1 MNGKKEFV
9 AASGFDAMET
19 LLPKQKAPKL
29 CVKELTN
36 GAFSLSFT
44 VQKDVAKE
52 LTKVGKKAVKGEK
65 TVVDKKV
72 RDSIK
77 KNAEACTFDK
87 ESTQEIPDKY
97 TKSTTNQGEQK
108 EEHTTTKTMRQLRQ
122 QLGLHAKTSKSK
134 AAKGT
139 LKQYYTKSELVQL
152 ARRNASHADVEDN
165 TTLTDVLLTEIGII
179 RTIVRLT
186 SVPQAS
192 ILLGTCKELHAVEED
207 VFRKFK
213 LPTKINMSGRRNY
226 GEKSIYIGDGVKL
239 YRAMVRTSES
249 RWLEWLDTSDVE
261 EVDLPKSVTD
271 EEMLRLFD
279 GVRFSKLRV
288 LDLAGSS
295 ITSAGLAVVGS
306 GCSHLQELY
315 TNDCTN
321 LTDVGVAEVGKGC
334 PNLYHLG
341 LEGCPNITTE
351 CKNALRQLLPDLDIE
366 EDYVCDGSCLN
377 GGHYCDECEE
387 SRCHYCDE
395 MPDECEC

>member
-1 MNGKKEFV
+1 MGK
-9 AASGFDAMET
+9 
-19 LLPKQKAPKL
+19 Q
-29 CVKELTN
+29 
-36 GAFSLSFT
+36 
-44 VQKDVAKE
+44 
-52 LTKVGKKAVKGEK
+52 AVKGEK

-77 KNAEACTFDK
+77 KNAK
-87 ESTQEIPDKY
+87 N

-108 EEHTTTKTMRQLRQ
+108 EEHTTKTMRQLRQ
-122 QLGLHAKTSKSK
+122 QLGLRAKTSKSK

-139 LKQYYTKSELVQL
+139 TKQYYTKSELVQL
-152 ARRNASHADVEDN
+152 AIARRNASVHADEVEDN
-165 TTLTDVLLTEIGII
+165 TTLTDVLLTELGII
-179 RTIVRLT
+179 RTMVRLT

-192 ILLGTCKELHAVEED
+192 ILLGTCKELHAAEED

-226 GEKSIYIGDGVKL
+226 GEKSNYLGDGIKL
-239 YRAMVRTSES
+239 FCAMVRTSES
-249 RWLEWLDTSDVE
+249 RWLEWLDASGVE
-261 EVDLPKSVTD
+261 ELSLPTSVTD

-295 ITSAGLAVVGS
+295 LLTGAGLVVVGS
-306 GCSHLQELY
+306 GCSHLEELY
-315 TNDCTN
+315 LTDCTN
-321 LTDVGVAEVGKGC
+321 LTDVGVAEFGKGC

-366 EDYVCDGSCLN
+366 EDYVCDGLCRDRN
-377 GGHYCDECEE
+377 RYGNYCDECEE
-387 SRCHYCDE
+387 SRWAEGGCNFCE
-395 MPDECEC
+395 LPNDECECYTCRGCGERKTWSGDTCSC

>member
-1 MNGKKEFV
+1 
-9 AASGFDAMET
+9 
-19 LLPKQKAPKL
+19 
-29 CVKELTN
+29 
-36 GAFSLSFT
+36 
-44 VQKDVAKE
+44 
-52 LTKVGKKAVKGEK
+52 
-65 TVVDKKV
+65 
-72 RDSIK
+72 
-77 KNAEACTFDK
+77 
-87 ESTQEIPDKY
+87 
-97 TKSTTNQGEQK
+97 
-108 EEHTTTKTMRQLRQ
+108 MRQLRQ

-139 LKQYYTKSELVQL
+139 RKQYYTKSELVQL
-152 ARRNASHADVEDN
+152 AIARRNASVHADEVEDSTTLT
-165 TTLTDVLLTEIGII
+165 TTLTDVLLTELGII
-179 RTIVRLT
+179 RTIVRLM

-192 ILLGTCKELHAVEED
+192 ILLDTCKKLHAAEED

-213 LPTKINMSGRRNY
+213 LPTKINMSGRRTY
-226 GEKSIYIGDGVKL
+226 GENNFFLGDGLKL

-261 EVDLPKSVTD
+261 ELDLPKSVTD

-306 GCSHLQELY
+306 GCSHLEELY
-315 TNDCTN
+315 LTDCTN
-321 LTDVGVAEVGKGC
+321 LTDVGVVEFGKGC

-366 EDYVCDGSCLN
+366 EDYVCDGLCRDRN
-377 GGHYCDECEE
+377 RYGDYCDQCEE
-387 SRCHYCDE
+387 SRWAEGGCNFCE
-395 MPDECEC
+395 LPNDECECYTCRGCGERKTWSGDTCSCSRE